1 MSSINATGSTT
12 ENKSLTNQLMFKLN
26 REKFELKCP
35 EVPFIGYLLT
45 SEGLKPNPKKVEAIC
60 SMPKPEDVQAVQRF
74 VNTVKY
80 LSRFLEDLSDKSEP
94 FRRLRHKDVPWKGS
108 QEQEEASVKIKKAVS
123 TAPALKFI
131 TPSAPT
137 EGEGDT

>member
-80 LSRFLEDLSDKSEP
+80 LSRFLEDLSDMSQP
-94 FRRLRHKDVPWKGS
+94 FRRLTHKDVP
-108 QEQEEASVKIKKAVS
+108 
-123 TAPALKFI
+123 
-131 TPSAPT
+131 
-137 EGEGDT
+137 